1 MTERKLKL
9 IKVKNAGAKHGSR
22 VAKKRKPAS
31 RPSPDIQNPAEA
43 AEAARFRALTVARAT
58 QQAMIRRIMAELL
71 EVDQAPPA
79 A

>member
-9 IKVKNAGAKHGSR
+9 VKAKNAGVKRGSR
-22 VAKKRKPAS
+22 TTNKRNPAS
-31 RPSPDIQNPAEA
+31 RPSPDIQNPDEA
-43 AEAARFRALTVARAT
+43 VEAARFRALTVARAA
-58 QQAMIRRIMAELL
+58 QQAMIRRILAELL

>member
-1 MTERKLKL
+1 MSERRLKL
-9 IKVKNAGAKHGSR
+9 IKAKNAPVKRSSR
-22 VAKKRKPAS
+22 TMSKRKPAS
-31 RPSPDIQNPAEA
+31 RPSPDVQNPAEA
-43 AEAARFRALTVARAT
+43 AEAARFRALTVARAA

>member
-9 IKVKNAGAKHGSR
+9 VKSKKNTIKRGPQTTS
-22 VAKKRKPAS
+22 KRKPAV
-31 RPSPDIQNPAEA
+31 RPAIENPDEA
-43 AEAARFRALTVARAT
+43 AEAARFRALTVARAA

-71 EVDQAPPA
+71 EVEPPA